1 MKIKQ
6 AVYIAIRGLI
16 YIPLLLAGL
25 VAGLIT
31 IAAALFLG
39 LMVQQ

>member
-1 MKIKQ
+1 MKKALNI
-6 AVYIAIRGLI
+6 AVRFVL
-16 YIPLLLAGL
+16 YIPLILAGL